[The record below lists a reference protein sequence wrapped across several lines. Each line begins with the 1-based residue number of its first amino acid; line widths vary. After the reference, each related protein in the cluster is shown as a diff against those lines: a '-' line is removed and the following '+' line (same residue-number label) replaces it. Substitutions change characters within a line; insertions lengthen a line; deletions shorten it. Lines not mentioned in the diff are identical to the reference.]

1 MAEHTIALQFQD
13 RSPRAKKAKD
23 DLCAALGGASCT
35 DPDEGGAFEVRFP
48 AESQEEALQ
57 KVWNAVAATGA
68 DDHLVIME
76 HPHVE
81 RHWEH
86 RADGAHPT

>member
-13 RSPRAKKAKD
+13 RSPRAQKAKD
-23 DLCAALGGASCT
+23 DVCAALGGAQCT
-35 DPDEGGAFEVRFP
+35 EPDEGGTFEVRVK
-48 AESQEEALQ
+48 AAGQEDALQ
-57 KVWNAVAATGA
+57 KVWDAMAAAGA

-76 HPHVE
+76 HPDIE

-86 RADGAHPT
+86 RPDGAHP

>member
-1 MAEHTIALQFQD
+1 MAEHTIALQLQD
-13 RSPRAKKAKD
+13 RSPRARKAKD

-35 DPDEGGAFEVRFP
+35 EPDEGGTFEVRFK
-48 AESQEEALQ
+48 ANGQDDALQ
-57 KVWNAVAATGA
+57 RVWDAVAATGA

-76 HPHVE
+76 HPDVA

-86 RADGAHPT
+86 RPDGAHP